1 MARNYSA
8 LGTDTGATA
17 TGTGEPTGGSSRRKR
32 LLIAAAALVV
42 IVVVIVAIAASC
54 GGSDSTST
62 SNSASGSAPVLR
74 GAHGPTELVN
84 GVPRGYTH
92 DKTGAATAAVNFI
105 QAVSQSDQGRIT
117 GDTLRKQ
124 AVAPSATPALLAV
137 VGDSADR
144 DTSDGVFNTMPVV
157 TTVRSYDPAK
167 AVISVWALGAS
178 QSKVNAAGKVSLQTL
193 WSTTTVTVAWNG
205 QDWQA
210 ADWQFAAG
218 PEPSSTTFPADNS
231 PLAQRGLGGFYTV
244 YVD

>member
-17 TGTGEPTGGSSRRKR
+17 TGTGDPTGGRTMSRRW
-32 LLIAAAALVV
+32 IIFAIVVVAVVVIAALVGLV
-42 IVVVIVAIAASC
+42 N
-54 GGSDSTST
+54 GGDSTST
-62 SNSASGSAPVLR
+62 SGGSSGSAPVLR

-137 VGDSADR
+137 VSDSANR